1 MAQPTTR
8 NEFKEYILRKLGAPV
23 IEINV
28 ADEQVDDRI
37 SEAVSF
43 WREYHYN
50 GSQLIYL
57 KHEITAD
64 DIVNGYITLPTDIL
78 GISGIFN
85 INASTSVGSG
95 MFNVNYQFVL
105 NNVEDMNAYGMSNY
119 YMTMQHIGMMQEV
132 LVGMQHVRYNRHV
145 NRLFIDTSKENVI
158 EGNIVI
164 IEAYDII
171 DPSMHIEVW
180 SDRWLQNYA
189 AQLVKEQWG
198 SNLTKFTGMQLIG
211 GVAFNGEAILSEARE
226 ERKAMEE
233 EVINNLQP
241 LTFNFIG

>member
-37 SEAVSF
+37 EEAVSF

-64 DIVNGYITLPTDIL
+64 DISNGYVTLPTDIL

-132 LVGMQHVRYNRHV
+132 LVGMQHIRYNRHV
-145 NRLFIDTSKENVI
+145 NRLYIDTSKENII
-158 EGNIVI
+158 EGNYVL

-233 EVINNLQP
+233 EVLNNLQP

>member
-37 SEAVSF
+37 EEAVSF

-64 DIVNGYITLPTDIL
+64 DISNGYVTLPTDIL

-132 LVGMQHVRYNRHV
+132 LVGMQHIRYNRHV
-145 NRLFIDTSKENVI
+145 NRLYIDTSKENII
-158 EGNIVI
+158 EGNYVL

-233 EVINNLQP
+233 EVVQNLQP

>member
-8 NEFKEYILRKLGAPV
+8 NELKEYILRKLGSPV

-37 SEAVSF
+37 EEAVSF

-158 EGNIVI
+158 EGNIVLV
-164 IEAYDII
+164 EAYDILCI
-171 DPSMHIEVW
+171 
-180 SDRWLQNYA
+180 
-189 AQLVKEQWG
+189 
-198 SNLTKFTGMQLIG
+198 
-211 GVAFNGEAILSEARE
+211 
-226 ERKAMEE
+226 
-233 EVINNLQP
+233 
-241 LTFNFIG
+241 

>member
-37 SEAVSF
+37 EEAVSF

-64 DIVNGYITLPTDIL
+64 DISNGYVTLPTDIL

-132 LVGMQHVRYNRHV
+132 LVGMQHIRYNRHV
-145 NRLFIDTSKENVI
+145 NRLYIDTSKENII
-158 EGNIVI
+158 EGNYVL

-171 DPSMHIEVW
+171 DPSMHIDVW

-233 EVINNLQP
+233 EVVQNLQP

>member
-8 NEFKEYILRKLGAPV
+8 NEFKEYILRKLGSPV

-37 SEAVSF
+37 EEAVSF

-132 LVGMQHVRYNRHV
+132 LVGMQHIRYNRHV
-145 NRLFIDTSKENVI
+145 NRLFIDTSKENII
-158 EGNIVI
+158 EGSIVLV
-164 IEAYDII
+164 EAYDII

-233 EVINNLQP
+233 EVVNNLQP